1 MGKTLLILAAG
12 MGSRYG
18 GLKQFD
24 RLGPSGETIMDYSVF
39 DAIRAGFDRVVF
51 DIRRDFEAEFKE
63 VVGERYSKYIK
74 VDYAFQSLDDLP
86 AGFQLPA
93 GREKPWGT
101 AHAVYAARELL
112 TEPFGVINADD
123 FYGADSY
130 RQMAAYFD
138 RAAAVRKDKVQGCIV
153 SFVLERTMSENG
165 SVSRGVCSVENGL
178 LTGVVERTKIV
189 PREGGAAF
197 LEEDGET
204 FLPAGTLVSM
214 NLWAFQHSMLDEL
227 KARFA
232 AYLDENVPVNP
243 MKCEYFLPL
252 VPNALIRE
260 NAGSVRVLET
270 SERWFGVTYHDDLEK
285 VQAAIRA
292 KKAAGEYPEEL
303 WAN

>member
-51 DIRRDFEAEFKE
+51 VIRRDFEAEFKE

-165 SVSRGVCSVENGL
+165 SVSRGICSGGENL
-178 LTGVVERTKIV
+178 ESVVEHTKIF
-189 PREGGAAF
+189 RR
-197 LEEDGET
+197 DGRIWSTVKDGSEVEFT
-204 FLPAGTLVSM
+204 GQEAVSM
-214 NLWAFQHSMLDEL
+214 NCWGFMPEFAGKLEKLFTAFL
-227 KARFA
+227 K
-232 AYLDENVPVNP
+232 ENINEP
-243 MKCEYFLPL
+243 KKEFFLPG
-252 VPNALIRE
+252 VVDSLI
-260 NAGSVRVLET
+260 GS
-270 SERWFGVTYHDDLEK
+270 SEAEIAMLHSGASWFGVTYREDRPA
-285 VQAAIRA
+285 VQQALNALVES
-292 KKAAGEYPEEL
+292 GEYPVKL
-303 WAN
+303 FD